1 MQIDL
6 ARSLVYMRGLYN
18 ISWQKRLS
26 HSGSAG
32 KGYITS
38 AAATAAATLV
48 SVNKQRKQEIEKR
61 RVIKRENSS
70 SCRVFFSSQF
80 SCDIDCVSSCGPE
93 GCGWK
98 RARPACAHP
107 TVIYIYI
114 YVRVWGWK
122 MLEFVLR
129 KLQVLLSTF
138 SFSYS
143 RTCRRKTNGKANH
156 PHNSCVFYYLYSEMC
171 LLFFFLYM
179 YIYFTF
185 FFIPFLLH
193 NIFPIHFSMH
203 FISRQVIEFIGFHS
217 YTFSFIWNIMF
228 EWLYIYVKVYI
239 DIIYIYEEFETW
251 FRRRKKLLE
260 EINCNFLL

>member
-114 YVRVWGWK
+114 SMCECEGGKCWSLCCANSKCFCPRSRFLIRALVDERRTEKRIIHTTLACSIIYILK
-122 MLEFVLR
+122 CAFY
-129 KLQVLLSTF
+129 
-138 SFSYS
+138 SFFFI
-143 RTCRRKTNGKANH
+143 CI
-156 PHNSCVFYYLYSEMC
+156 FI
-171 LLFFFLYM
+171 LLFFLFHFYCITFFLY
-179 YIYFTF
+179 I
-185 FFIPFLLH
+185 FLC
-193 NIFPIHFSMH
+193 I
-203 FISRQVIEFIGFHS
+203 
-217 YTFSFIWNIMF
+217 
-228 EWLYIYVKVYI
+228 LYRGK
-239 DIIYIYEEFETW
+239 
-251 FRRRKKLLE
+251 
-260 EINCNFLL
+260 